1 MKAGAAKPCAR
12 GCARQATPERLFLT
26 RVLTAAVLLAAFLSA
41 LFWLE
46 RGWFAVVVALVV
58 AIAGSEWA
66 KLVKTERPIG
76 VAYAVGCAGVCYSLT
91 QNAEL
96 APWICALAG
105 LFWIAAAPYLLARG
119 IKPAPV
125 GAGMAVGML
134 VLVPA
139 GLALVVLP
147 AAQAL
152 MILGLMW
159 VSDTAAY
166 LTGRALGRHKL
177 APSISPGKTWE
188 GVAGGAAGCVIYA
201 IIWASFD
208 ADLRSRVQGLI
219 WLPYLAGT
227 LLLCALGVV
236 GDLLESGLK
245 RQAGAKDSGRL
256 LPGHGGVLDRID
268 SATAALPVGLLL
280 VQAMGTT

>member
-1 MKAGAAKPCAR
+1 
-12 GCARQATPERLFLT
+12 LFLT
-26 RVLTAAVLLAAFLSA
+26 RVLTATVLLSAFIAA

-46 RGWFAVVVALVV
+46 RGWFAALAAIVVSLA
-58 AIAGSEWA
+58 AGEWA
-66 KLVKTERPIG
+66 KLIRLKG
-76 VAYAVGCAGVCYSLT
+76 VAAAAFALASATASYALAA
-91 QNAEL
+91 NAQL

-105 LFWIAAAPYLLARG
+105 LFWIVAAPALLARG
-119 IKPAPV
+119 IKPAPI
-125 GAGMAVGML
+125 GAGMAVGVV

-139 GLALVVLP
+139 GVALAVLP
-147 AAQAL
+147 PGQVL
-152 MILGLMW
+152 MILGLIW

-166 LTGRALGRHKL
+166 LAGRAMGRRKL

-188 GVAGGAAGCVIYA
+188 GVAGGAVGCVIYA

-208 ADLRSRVQGLI
+208 PDLRARVQGLV

-268 SATAALPVGLLL
+268 SATAALPVGLVLM
-280 VQAMGTT
+280 QSMGTT

>member
-1 MKAGAAKPCAR
+1 
-12 GCARQATPERLFLT
+12 LFFT
-26 RVLTAAVLLAAFLSA
+26 RVLTATVLLAAFIAA

-46 RGWFAVVVALVV
+46 RGWFAALAAIVVGLA
-58 AIAGSEWA
+58 AGEWA
-66 KLVKTERPIG
+66 KLLKAQGFTGAVFA
-76 VAYAVGCAGVCYSLT
+76 VACAAASYALAA
-91 QNAEL
+91 NAQL
-96 APWICALAG
+96 APWVCGLAG
-105 LFWIAAAPYLLARG
+105 LFWIVGAPVLLSRG
-119 IKPAPV
+119 IRPAPP
-125 GAGMAVGML
+125 GAGMAVGVI

-139 GLALVVLP
+139 GLALAVLP
-147 AAQAL
+147 PGQVL
-152 MILGLMW
+152 MILGLIW

-166 LTGRALGRHKL
+166 LAGRAIGRRKL
-177 APSISPGKTWE
+177 APAISPGKTWE

-208 ADLRSRVQGLI
+208 ADMRSRVQGLV

-268 SATAALPVGLLL
+268 SATAALPVGLVLM
-280 VQAMGTT
+280 QSMGTT

>member
-1 MKAGAAKPCAR
+1 
-12 GCARQATPERLFLT
+12 LFLT
-26 RVLTAAVLLAAFLSA
+26 RVLTAAVLLPAFIGA

-46 RGWFAVVVALVV
+46 RGWFAAVV
-58 AIAGSEWA
+58 AIVVGLAGAEWA
-66 KLVKTERPIG
+66 KLVRTDRAAG
-76 VAYAVGCAGVCYSLT
+76 AAYAVACAAACYVLAKY
-91 QNAEL
+91 AEL
-96 APWICALAG
+96 VPWVCALAG
-105 LFWIAAAPYLLARG
+105 AFWIVAAPYLLARG
-119 IKPAPV
+119 IRPAPA
-125 GAGMAVGML
+125 GAGMAVGIV

-139 GLALVVLP
+139 GLALAVLP
-147 AAQAL
+147 PGQVL
-152 MILGLMW
+152 MILGLVW

-166 LTGRALGRHKL
+166 LAGRAIGRRKL
-177 APSISPGKTWE
+177 APGISPGKTWE

-201 IIWASFD
+201 IIWAFFD
-208 ADLRSRVQGLI
+208 PELRSRVQGLI
-219 WLPYLAGT
+219 WLPFLAGT

-280 VQAMGTT
+280 MQAMGTT